1 MLNGPGPIFLED
13 YSIRHV
19 PNIGIL
25 EENRRLNGPGPISLE
40 FSKKMACRMGRKPI
54 STRILVQT
62 ARMLESSTK
71 TVSGRLP

>member
-40 FSKKMACRMGRKPI
+40 FSKKMACRMGRRPI
-54 STRILVQT
+54 FHEDSCADGLNVRIFDN
-62 ARMLESSTK
+62 
-71 TVSGRLP
+71 